1 MTLPRVG
8 DKFRDRTTGRIY
20 TVAKMVKENVV
31 ILESDNGT
39 SRVVISLEGLRIS
52 YERVGK

>member
-8 DKFRDRTTGRIY
+8 DKFRDRITGRIY
-20 TVAKMVKENVV
+20 TLTKTAKEKVV

-39 SRVVISLEGLRIS
+39 SRVVISLKGLRIS
-52 YERVGK
+52 YERVEE